1 MTAVNQIFPFFSNWN
16 VCPFGG
22 GIYWCEQKKESKNT
36 CSNAPGAVFALK
48 LFQATQDSTYLKQ
61 GKELYEWTKKNLEDP
76 TDHLYFDNI
85 ALNKKI
91 GRAKFAYNSG
101 QMMQAAAL
109 LYQITK
115 QKNYLEDAQNIAEA
129 CHKHFFGSR
138 LERSYCD
145 LCDKVL

>member
-1 MTAVNQIFPFFSNWN
+1 MHREPFLLSSYFR
-16 VCPFGG
+16 
-22 GIYWCEQKKESKNT
+22 Q
-36 CSNAPGAVFALK
+36 LK
-48 LFQATQDSTYLKQ
+48 TDLFETR
-61 GKELYEWTKKNLEDP
+61 ERVIRMTKKNLEDP

-129 CHKHFFGSR
+129 CHKHFFTHFT
-138 LERSYCD
+138 LPT
-145 LCDKVL
+145 DKHFNY

>member
-1 MTAVNQIFPFFSNWN
+1 MSRKRV
-16 VCPFGG
+16 
-22 GIYWCEQKKESKNT
+22 QKHLFKCTGSR
-36 CSNAPGAVFALK
+36 FALK

-129 CHKHFFGSR
+129 CHKHFSLILPLQTGKHFN
-138 LERSYCD
+138 Y
-145 LCDKVL
+145 

>member
-1 MTAVNQIFPFFSNWN
+1 MRREPL
-16 VCPFGG
+16 
-22 GIYWCEQKKESKNT
+22 
-36 CSNAPGAVFALK
+36 FALK
-48 LFQATQDSTYLKQ
+48 LFQATQDSIYLKQ

-76 TDHLYFDNI
+76 KDHLYFDNI

-115 QKNYLEDAQNIAEA
+115 QRNYLEDAQNIAEA
-129 CHKHFFGSR
+129 CHKHFFHSFYLSKR
-138 LERSYCD
+138 ANISITEKRKYLVHSSYA
-145 LCDKVL
+145 